1 MPTDIQYKDSLRKD
15 LIIYKDWLK
24 LLKSG
29 ETEKL
34 TKELQAQIDRIE
46 ASLHIFKA

>member
-15 LIIYKDWLK
+15 LIIYKKWLE

-29 ETEKL
+29 ETEEL

-46 ASLHIFKA
+46 ASLQD